1 MEGRIVNG
9 KAFLRVDKNED
20 VIEQVTKFLTENDIT
35 AASIT
40 GIGATDH
47 VIVGLFD
54 TNTKEYIKQEYQG
67 MYEVSNFTGN
77 ATTKDGQTYLHMHI
91 TFCDKE
97 SRTYG
102 GHLNFCNISGACELF
117 FDIFDGIVEREMD
130 EDIGLNLLRFD

>member
-1 MEGRIVNG
+1 MEGRIING

-20 VIEQVTKFLTENDIT
+20 VIEQVTNFLKSNDIT

-54 TNTKEYIKQEYQG
+54 TATKEYVKKEYHG
-67 MYEVSNFTGN
+67 VYEVLNFTGN
-77 ATTKDGQTYLHMHI
+77 ATTKNGDTYLHMHI
-91 TFCDKE
+91 TFSDE
-97 SRTYG
+97 ENRAYG

-117 FDIFDGIVEREMD
+117 LDLYDGIVEREMD
-130 EDIGLNLLRFD
+130 EEIGLNLLKFD